1 MLLEAPWTRTPE
13 HILQHYAVDP
23 ARGLSDETA
32 AKHAELYGR
41 NGARYSSCMRYVC
54 GVS

>member
-41 NGARYSSCMRYVC
+41 NGAQNYPCVRNVC
-54 GVS
+54 EVS